1 MTDLLSFLRDLPLLA
16 KALIMGIVEGLTEF
30 LPVSSTGHLI
40 LAGALLGFDDP
51 RAKVFD
57 LAIQT
62 GAMVAVV
69 WVYRERF
76 LGLLRGSAWG
86 FLQQIPAAL
95 IRPQV
100 RVQLL
105 NDPSWQ
111 FSRHLLIAFIP
122 AALLGLLFG
131 GWIKSVLFYPVPVA
145 MVLILG
151 GVAILWVERW
161 VASNPA
167 RVRIDSVDAMTN
179 WDALKLGFAQAL
191 ALIPGTSRSGA
202 TIIGGMVFGLSRKTA
217 TEFSFFL
224 AVPTLVAAG
233 AYDLIK
239 NRALLSLADIPL
251 FAVGIV
257 SAYLTALL
265 VIRWLIRWVAHHTF
279 NGFAYYRIAFGLTVL
294 VAVYFF

>member
-1 MTDLLSFLRDLPLLA
+1 MRT
-16 KALIMGIVEGLTEF
+16 AL
-30 LPVSSTGHLI
+30 
-40 LAGALLGFDDP
+40 
-51 RAKVFD
+51 
-57 LAIQT
+57 
-62 GAMVAVV
+62 
-69 WVYRERF
+69 W
-76 LGLLRGSAWG
+76 
-86 FLQQIPAAL
+86 
-95 IRPQV
+95 
-100 RVQLL
+100 

-122 AALLGLLFG
+122 AAVLGLLFG

-145 MVLILG
+145 IVLILG

-279 NGFAYYRIAFGLTVL
+279 NGFAYYRIAFGLAVL
-294 VAVYFF
+294 ISVYLF

>member
-76 LGLLRGSAWG
+76 LGLLRGSAWR
-86 FLQQIPAAL
+86 FLQQIPAAV

-100 RVQLL
+100 RIQLL

-122 AALLGLLFG
+122 AAVLGLLFG

-145 MVLILG
+145 IVLILG

-167 RVRIDSVDAMTN
+167 HVRIDSVDAMTN

-279 NGFAYYRIAFGLTVL
+279 NGFAYYRIAFGLAVL
-294 VAVYFF
+294 ISVYFF

>member
-86 FLQQIPAAL
+86 FLRQIPAAV

-100 RVQLL
+100 RIQLL

-122 AALLGLLFG
+122 AAVLGLLFG

-145 MVLILG
+145 IVLILG

-167 RVRIDSVDAMTN
+167 HVRIDSVDAMTN

-279 NGFAYYRIAFGLTVL
+279 NGFAYYRIAFGLAVL
-294 VAVYFF
+294 ISVYLF

>member
-145 MVLILG
+145 IVLILG